1 MERLMADPLTKVE
14 GEAKKIFSFT
24 LSHLVL
30 ILILIGVGIFAFYLW
45 ADRVAVKADAKSA
58 LSDERAH
65 DADMRAE
72 MTQMQNM
79 QLQEQLMNEI
89 NVRQA
94 DRAAQLQFQQTVL
107 NQLKE
112 QQAKVITLAPNDLSA
127 LHGQLVGLPGPT
139 VQGDAFLSS
148 LPLEQKTVQM
158 LEEIP
163 ALNSQLAS
171 KDKSLTDADVVIK
184 STQDQLTSEKGARAA
199 DSVACTS
206 DKQALNDQITK
217 VKDDAAKSKFKWFAV
232 GAVIT
237 EVVRILFTKT
247 L

>member
-1 MERLMADPLTKVE
+1 MAGEVTKVE
-14 GEAKKIFSFT
+14 SEVKKLFT
-24 LSHLVL
+24 FTMSHLVL
-30 ILILIGVGIFAFYLW
+30 VGIIVLLMIGAFYLW

-58 LSDERAH
+58 LSDEKAH

-72 MTQMQNM
+72 MVQMQNM
-79 QLQEQLMNEI
+79 QLQDQLMTENTA
-89 NVRQA
+89 RQA

-127 LHGQLVGLPGPT
+127 LHGQLVGLSGPS

-163 ALNSQLAS
+163 ALNSQLTS
-171 KDKSLTDADVVIK
+171 KDKSLADADVVIK
-184 STQDQLTSEKGARAA
+184 NTQDQLTSEKGARAA

-206 DKQALNDQITK
+206 DKNALNDQITK
-217 VKDDAAKSKFKWFAV
+217 VKDDARKSKFKWFSA
-232 GAVIT
+232 GAIIT